1 MEQKNPKQNTQH
13 SHLFIDVT
21 PRLDKR
27 LKCSPLK
34 FYQWAQSPFSTTF
47 FHLSFL
53 FSESLWRQWDFRH
66 SVLLTLASLSWCL
79 GLCHFIAFSFWLSR
93 YSWNLC
99 IWVKGNI
106 GSLVS
111 FISNMHPWKEQLY
124 CHCYIIFWNSSD

>member
-53 FSESLWRQWDFRH
+53 FSESL
-66 SVLLTLASLSWCL
+66 
-79 GLCHFIAFSFWLSR
+79 
-93 YSWNLC
+93 
-99 IWVKGNI
+99 
-106 GSLVS
+106 
-111 FISNMHPWKEQLY
+111 
-124 CHCYIIFWNSSD
+124 